1 MFPMNRKA
9 LLSPVVVEYTSRGK
23 RVCREF
29 PDAFSA
35 RRAYARLDCEGRK
48 PVVVSQG
55 RNNYFNYGNPPLGL
69 T

>member
-35 RRAYARLDCEGRK
+35 RRAYRRLDREGRRPK
-48 PVVVSQG
+48 VVARGQ
-55 RNNYFNYGNPPLGL
+55 
-69 T
+69 